1 MITETSRRTAEAEVP
16 VVKSQR
22 LVSLDVFRGITIA
35 GMILVN
41 NPGNWSFVYPALGH
55 AKWNGWTP
63 TDLIFPFFI
72 FIVGVA
78 IAYAFAKRFE
88 MGQSKGKIY
97 LKIVRRTLVLFL
109 LGLILNGFP
118 GYDLSTI
125 RITGVLQRIAVA
137 YFFASVIFL
146 NFKVKGQAVFL
157 SGLLILYWL
166 LMMLVPVPGYG
177 AGVLTNTGNLSA
189 YIDKVILSV
198 HIWSGSKFWDPEG
211 LLSTLPAIATA
222 LTGVLTGEFLKS
234 RKSDYEKV
242 SWMFVTGLAA
252 MVAGTILDM
261 WFPINKNLWSPSYVV
276 FTSEMAVV
284 FLAAC
289 YFLIDIKN
297 FKKAGKPFVVFGMNA
312 LALFFLSGMVG
323 RIIMLLRVGQG
334 SGAVNLKTYIYQA
347 AFASWAGD
355 MNGSLFFAIA
365 YIFFWFL
372 ILLWMYKRKIFVKI

>member
-1 MITETSRRTAEAEVP
+1 
-16 VVKSQR
+16 
-22 LVSLDVFRGITIA
+22 
-35 GMILVN
+35 
-41 NPGNWSFVYPALGH
+41 
-55 AKWNGWTP
+55 
-63 TDLIFPFFI
+63 
-72 FIVGVA
+72 
-78 IAYAFAKRFE
+78 
-88 MGQSKGKIY
+88 
-97 LKIVRRTLVLFL
+97 
-109 LGLILNGFP
+109 
-118 GYDLSTI
+118 
-125 RITGVLQRIAVA
+125 
-137 YFFASVIFL
+137 
-146 NFKVKGQAVFL
+146 
-157 SGLLILYWL
+157 
-166 LMMLVPVPGYG
+166 
-177 AGVLTNTGNLSA
+177 
-189 YIDKVILSV
+189 
-198 HIWSGSKFWDPEG
+198 
-211 LLSTLPAIATA
+211 LPAIATA

-276 FTSEMAVV
+276 FTSGMALV

-312 LALFFLSGMVG
+312 LALFFLSGLVG
-323 RIIMLLRVGQG
+323 RIIMLLQVGQG
-334 SGAVNLKTYIYQA
+334 SGAVNLKAFIYQA